1 MTINLWF
8 LLSGSLLYILL
19 ISLLLIR
26 RRFTVVT
33 VSGYSMYPILQNGDR
48 LLVLRYRSFRKYQ
61 TRQIVVIHPP
71 YDNFRQEKLYVKWLT
86 GLPGDQVTIP
96 SSRLNR
102 QIHSI
107 QTNECNEQ
115 GSITWRIPEGH
126 CFVKGESQN
135 CPPCIE
141 KIPMLN
147 DLGPKAK
154 RVGVELVLVNMGDK
168 LKAETFVK
176 EYDVRLP
183 MLIAPENGNSFKEDY
198 KVAGT
203 PFFCLIDKESK
214 VQATGY
220 FGPDWYAFTQKW
232 MAA

>member
-126 CFVKGESQN
+126 CFVKGESHWSEDSLVWGPIPLHCLVGIVLLKLPRRTQVST
-135 CPPCIE
+135 PPLLTIE
-141 KIPMLN
+141 ALASSPPDCTPADK
-147 DLGPKAK
+147 K
-154 RVGVELVLVNMGDK
+154 R
-168 LKAETFVK
+168 
-176 EYDVRLP
+176 
-183 MLIAPENGNSFKEDY
+183 
-198 KVAGT
+198 
-203 PFFCLIDKESK
+203 
-214 VQATGY
+214 
-220 FGPDWYAFTQKW
+220 
-232 MAA
+232 

>member
-1 MTINLWF
+1 
-8 LLSGSLLYILL
+8 
-19 ISLLLIR
+19 
-26 RRFTVVT
+26 
-33 VSGYSMYPILQNGDR
+33 
-48 LLVLRYRSFRKYQ
+48 
-61 TRQIVVIHPP
+61 
-71 YDNFRQEKLYVKWLT
+71 
-86 GLPGDQVTIP
+86 
-96 SSRLNR
+96 
-102 QIHSI
+102 
-107 QTNECNEQ
+107 
-115 GSITWRIPEGH
+115 
-126 CFVKGESQN
+126 
-135 CPPCIE
+135 
-141 KIPMLN
+141 MLN